1 MENEIIRKQK
11 KFLFILG
18 VREDLTT
25 SQDPGT
31 FFKEKNNIFNYIKI
45 KNVCMTKRKNRQ
57 MTKWQKKNQQLTS

>member
-1 MENEIIRKQK
+1 MENEIIRKKK

-45 KNVCMTKRKNRQ
+45 KNVCMIKEKID
-57 MTKWQKKNQQLTS
+57 K